1 MQRSPI
7 LVTYDAVGRRPTK
20 TAQHCHEARE
30 TTINVLFISP
40 GYPAE
45 MADFSRGLA
54 QCGARVIGLGEHRVD
69 AMPAVVQQSLSDY
82 LRVPSLVDSDSVIAA
97 VREKAAQVRIDRVEC
112 LWEPFMTLAAQL
124 RETLGI
130 GGMHTAQTE
139 LFRDKKKMKDALNA
153 AGIRTP
159 RHTTATGSEAIRVAA
174 DTIGLPLVIK
184 PIAGAGSA
192 HTHEVRNHATL
203 VAAIADVGEHREVSV
218 EEYVE
223 GEEYT
228 FDTVCANGHILYENI
243 AWYRPKPII
252 GRNVEW
258 ISMQTVNLRNID
270 RPELAAGRELGRRV
284 IDVLGFRDGFTHME
298 WFLTPSG
305 EAVFGEI
312 GGRPPGGRSVDL
324 MNFSNDFDIYVGWAQ
339 AVTRGDF
346 NQTAHRRYNA
356 AAIFKRARGQG
367 RISAIHGLD
376 SLRQRFGDHIVVEDL
391 LPIGSPRRNWR
402 QTLLS
407 DGYLIIRHPQLERT
421 LEIADAVGTDL
432 QIDAR

>member
-1 MQRSPI
+1 
-7 LVTYDAVGRRPTK
+7 
-20 TAQHCHEARE
+20 
-30 TTINVLFISP
+30 
-40 GYPAE
+40 
-45 MADFSRGLA
+45 MADFARGLA
-54 QCGARVIGLGEHRVD
+54 QCGARVIGLGEH
-69 AMPAVVQQSLSDY
+69 PAGALPSVIKQSLSDY
-82 LRVPSLVDSDSVIAA
+82 LCVPSLVDTDSVLAA
-97 VREKAAQVRIDRVEC
+97 VRGSAAHTPIDRVEC

-124 RETLGI
+124 REMLDI

-139 LFRDKKKMKDALNA
+139 LFRDKKKMKDALDA
-153 AGIRTP
+153 AGLRTP
-159 RHTTATGSEAIRVAA
+159 CNTTATGPDAIRTAA
-174 DTIGLPLVIK
+174 GAIGLPLVIK

-192 HTHEVRNHATL
+192 HTHEVRDQFAL
-203 VAAIADVGEHREVSV
+203 EAAIADVGEHREVSV

-228 FDTVCANGHILYENI
+228 FDTVCANGRILYENI

-258 ISMQTVNLRNID
+258 ISMQTVNLRNPE
-270 RPELAAGRELGRRV
+270 RPELATGRELGRRV
-284 IDVLGFRDGFTHME
+284 IETLGFRTGFTHME

-324 MNFSNDFDIYVGWAQ
+324 MNYSNDFDVYSGWAQ
-339 AVTRGDF
+339 AVTRGEF

-367 RISAIHGLD
+367 HICAIHGLD
-376 SLRQRFGDHIVVEDL
+376 GLRRRFGQHIVVEDL
-391 LPIGSPRRNWR
+391 LPIGAPRRNWR

-407 DGYLIIRHPQLERT
+407 DGYLIVRHPDLERT

-432 QIDAR
+432 QIEAR

>member
-1 MQRSPI
+1 MHN
-7 LVTYDAVGRRPTK
+7 YDAISDP
-20 TAQHCHEARE
+20 EAV
-30 TTINVLFISP
+30 TINVLFFSP

-45 MADFSRGLA
+45 MADFTRGLA
-54 QCGARVIGLGEHRVD
+54 QCGARVIGLGEH
-69 AMPAVVQQSLSDY
+69 PAGALPSVVKQSLADY
-82 LRVPSLVDSDSVIAA
+82 LCVPSLVDTDSVLAA
-97 VREKAAQVRIDRVEC
+97 VRGSAAHTPIDRVEC

-124 RETLGI
+124 REMLDI

-139 LFRDKKKMKDALNA
+139 LFRDKKKMKDALDA
-153 AGIRTP
+153 AGLRTP
-159 RHTTATGSEAIRVAA
+159 RNTTATGPDAIRTAA
-174 DTIGLPLVIK
+174 GAIGLPLVIK

-192 HTHEVRNHATL
+192 HTHEVRDQSTL
-203 VAAIADVGEHREVSV
+203 EAAIADVGEHREVSV

-228 FDTVCANGHILYENI
+228 FDTVCANGRILYENI

-258 ISMQTVNLRNID
+258 ISMQTVNLRNPE
-270 RPELAAGRELGRRV
+270 RPELATGRELGRRV
-284 IDVLGFRDGFTHME
+284 IETLGFSTGFTHME

-324 MNFSNDFDIYVGWAQ
+324 MNYSNDFDVYSGWGQ
-339 AVTRGDF
+339 AVTRGEF

-367 RISAIHGLD
+367 HICAIHGLEG
-376 SLRQRFGDHIVVEDL
+376 LRRRFGQHIVVEDL
-391 LPIGSPRRNWR
+391 LPIGAPRRNWR

-407 DGYLIIRHPQLERT
+407 DGYLIVRHPDLERT

-432 QIDAR
+432 QIEAR